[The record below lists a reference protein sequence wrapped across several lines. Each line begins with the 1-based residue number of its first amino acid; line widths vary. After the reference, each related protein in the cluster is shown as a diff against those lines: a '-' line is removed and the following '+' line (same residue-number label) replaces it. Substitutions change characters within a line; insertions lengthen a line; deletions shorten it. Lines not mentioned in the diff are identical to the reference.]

1 MQEKIISV
9 LIADDA
15 PDTRQSVRRLL
26 NLSIGLAVVGD
37 ASNGQEAIERVAELR
52 PDVVLMDINMPIM
65 DGITATEKIC
75 ATHPDAIVIMMS
87 VNGENEYLRKAMVA
101 GAKDYLVK
109 PFGADELVET
119 VYRCWK
125 REWQRRVSQARP
137 ESPLEKPLG
146 KVLTVY
152 SPKGGVGKTTVAVN
166 TAAALTSD
174 RRRKVCLIDLNLYAG
189 DVAVFLSLIPR
200 RTISDLASEQNV
212 DKDTFLSYLLSHPS
226 GIKVLPAPLRPE
238 HAEYVVVDQVTK
250 IVNIAREL
258 FDYVVVDTPSSF
270 QDVVISALDVADQVL
285 LVSTMDMASL
295 KNTKL
300 ALQVMRQLNYSD
312 DKFTVIINK
321 ASYDCG
327 IKFADV
333 QPALGRA
340 ADVFIPDEQSIAVTA
355 LNRGMPFVLDQPNGK
370 LSRKFVELV
379 REHIEEREEKAG
391 GLFGWRRRREAK

>member
-137 ESPLEKPLG
+137 ESPVEKPLG

>member
-75 ATHPDAIVIMMS
+75 AAHPDAIVIMMS

-137 ESPLEKPLG
+137 ESPVEKPLG

-212 DKDTFLSYLLSHPS
+212 DKDTLLSYLLSHPS

>member
-1 MQEKIISV
+1 
-9 LIADDA
+9 
-15 PDTRQSVRRLL
+15 
-26 NLSIGLAVVGD
+26 
-37 ASNGQEAIERVAELR
+37 
-52 PDVVLMDINMPIM
+52 M

-75 ATHPDAIVIMMS
+75 SEHPDTIVIMMS

-137 ESPLEKPLG
+137 ETPMEKPMG

-189 DVAVFLSLIPR
+189 DVSVFLSLIPR
-200 RTISDLASEQNV
+200 RTISDLASEQHV

-226 GIKVLPAPLRPE
+226 GLKVLPAPLRPE

-258 FDYVVVDTPSSF
+258 FDYVVIDTPSSF

-285 LVSTMDMASL
+285 LVSSMDMASL

-300 ALQVMRQLNYSD
+300 ALQVMRQLNYTD

-340 ADVFIPDEQSIAVTA
+340 ADVFIPDEPGIAVTA
-355 LNRGMPFVLDQPNGK
+355 LNRGMPFVLDQPGGK
-370 LSRKFVELV
+370 LSRKIIEMV
-379 REHIEEREEKAG
+379 REHIEEREDQSG
-391 GLFGWRRRREAK
+391 GLFGWRRKRGAR

>member
-15 PDTRQSVRRLL
+15 PETRQSVRRLL

-37 ASNGQEAIERVAELR
+37 AGNGQEAIDRVAELR
-52 PDVVLMDINMPIM
+52 PDVVLMDINMPVL

-75 ATHPDAIVIMMS
+75 AANPDAVVIMMS

-125 REWQRRVSQARP
+125 REWQRRVTQARP
-137 ESPLEKPLG
+137 QAQAVKPMG

-174 RRRKVCLIDLNLYAG
+174 RRRKVCVIDLNLYAG

-212 DKDTFLSYLLSHPS
+212 DRDTFLTYLLSHPS

-238 HAEYVVVDQVTK
+238 HAEYVVVDQVAK

-258 FDYVVVDTPSSF
+258 FDYVVIDTPSSF
-270 QDVVISALDVADQVL
+270 QDVVISALDLADQVL

-300 ALQVMRQLNYSD
+300 ALQVMRQLNYTD
-312 DKFTVIINK
+312 EKFTVIINK

-333 QPALGRA
+333 QPSLGRA
-340 ADVFIPDEQSIAVTA
+340 ADIFIPDEQGIAVAA
-355 LNRGMPFVLDQPNGK
+355 LNRGMPFVLEQPGGK
-370 LSRKFVELV
+370 LSGKYIELV
-379 REHIEEREEKAG
+379 RDHIEEREEKAG